1 VIREI
6 FFCLS
11 VDEIYMQR
19 CLQLAMRAEGLTSP
33 NPMVGALLVVDGR
46 IIAEGYH
53 HKAGLPHA
61 EPNAINQV
69 DDAELLKKATLYV
82 SLEPCSHYGKTP
94 PCCELIIR
102 KHIPKVVIATLDPNP
117 LVAGR
122 GVRMLR
128 DAGIEVVTGVL
139 EDEARYLNRRFLT
152 FQLHHRPYVIL
163 KWAQTADGFIDIRR
177 SEKGS
182 GPLKISNAITKTLN
196 HQMRTTEDA
205 IMVATT
211 TAMLDDPHLTV
222 TKWSGNNPLRVLLDR
237 TLRVPVESRIF
248 DDAAK
253 TLVFTEQSADSP
265 LRIIKPNIEY
275 CNIDFC
281 NNIVT
286 QVLHALYERQVL
298 SIIIEGGSRW
308 LQTVID
314 SGLWDEAHVETGA
327 VTIGDGVEAPQ
338 IKPNGSLG
346 VKVLYNPSK
355 SY

>member
-1 VIREI
+1 
-6 FFCLS
+6 
-11 VDEIYMQR
+11 MQR

-53 HKAGLPHA
+53 HRAGLPHA

-69 DDAELLKKATLYV
+69 SDAELLKRATLYV

-102 KHIPKVVIATLDPNP
+102 SRIPRVVVATLDPNP

-128 DAGIEVVTGVL
+128 EAGIEVTVGVL
-139 EDEARYLNRRFLT
+139 EREAQFLNRRFFT

-163 KWAQTADGFIDIRR
+163 KWAQTADGFIDILR

-182 GPLKISNAITKTLN
+182 GPLRISNDITKALN

-205 IMVATT
+205 IMVATR
-211 TAMLDDPHLTV
+211 TAILDDPHLTV
-222 TKWSGNNPLRVLLDR
+222 TKWSGKNPLRLLLDR
-237 TLRVPVESRIF
+237 SLRVPSSSRIF
-248 DDAAK
+248 DDAAE
-253 TLVFTEQSADSP
+253 TLVFTEQPVSSP
-265 LRIIKPNIEY
+265 LRIEQPNITY
-275 CNIDFC
+275 QLVDF
-281 NNIVT
+281 NAPLVP
-286 QVLHALYERQVL
+286 QVLSALYERNIL
-298 SIIIEGGSRW
+298 SVIIEGGSQW

-314 SGLWDEAHVETGA
+314 SGLWDEAHVETSSIL
-327 VTIGDGVEAPQ
+327 VHDGVAAPDIKLKAKEGVQ
-338 IKPNGSLG
+338 I
-346 VKVLYNPSK
+346 LYNSLI
-355 SY
+355 S